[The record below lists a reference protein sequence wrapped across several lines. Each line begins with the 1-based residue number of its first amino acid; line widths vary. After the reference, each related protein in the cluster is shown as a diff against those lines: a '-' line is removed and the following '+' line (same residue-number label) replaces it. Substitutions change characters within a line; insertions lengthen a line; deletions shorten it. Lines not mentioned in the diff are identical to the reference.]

1 MTLDK
6 SAPEYRFLV
15 STAIEAALMAL
26 YRSELTADVAVRIK
40 SSLHAASDFA
50 VLAKWECA
58 LEHAAKAAALAP
70 SDSDVWW
77 TSYAAL
83 QVLTAKTPKEARD
96 AFRDAIAKVLS
107 PWPSEQP

>member
-6 SAPEYRFLV
+6 SAPEYRFLAK
-15 STAIEAALMAL
+15 TAINAATLAL
-26 YRSELTADVAVRIK
+26 DRSDLPGCLAWSIRDPLYAAMDAAVEGRWGK
-40 SSLHAASDFA
+40 TM
-50 VLAKWECA
+50 
-58 LEHAAKAAALAP
+58 EHAAKAAALAP
-70 SDSDVWW
+70 SDTDVCW

-107 PWPSEQP
+107 PWPSEGK